1 MFFLNEVVEIVNAGI
16 LSPNI
21 HNMPN
26 SQFLVNQHVS
36 GISKL
41 NQMHDT
47 HIHTNHTD
55 VQIVKT
61 NRPIGA
67 KIPQKEQ
74 HFQARY
80 LFSFISTLSL
90 YHHFGNTYFT
100 IKDMT
105 PGPSSQIIVR
115 RLS

>member
-1 MFFLNEVVEIVNAGI
+1 MQITIWSCYVSKKHIAAKFSTNQHLVLRKEYMVNDEAIARVVPSKIYVLNEVVDIVNAGI

-21 HNMPN
+21 HSMPN
-26 SQFLVNQHVS
+26 SQVLVNQHVS

-41 NQMHDT
+41 NQMQNT

-67 KIPQKEQ
+67 
-74 HFQARY
+74 
-80 LFSFISTLSL
+80 
-90 YHHFGNTYFT
+90 
-100 IKDMT
+100 
-105 PGPSSQIIVR
+105 
-115 RLS
+115 